1 MRKIARFDINQY
13 SFSKL
18 TSWHLGLQSPLA
30 NDAILSSIINK
41 YKAEATYPAI
51 ANGINFKQCA
61 QYLQQSANYW
71 RALSTLTRFWMLFP
85 QAYQKISLRFFQK
98 LGPLPH
104 RIWV

>member
-41 YKAEATYPAI
+41 CEAEATYPAI
-51 ANGINFKQCA
+51 ARTYIFNDEACK
-61 QYLQQSANYW
+61 YLQEPANSY
-71 RALSTLTRFWMLFP
+71 RALR
-85 QAYQKISLRFFQK
+85 Q
-98 LGPLPH
+98 
-104 RIWV
+104 